1 MRFRVLSTVS
11 VLFLF
16 AFTGVAVAQPD
27 PVAAP
32 KEPSRASAAA
42 APVRWSP
49 HGAAAPAA
57 PSTGSAEKPT
67 PPLTAVETGRWT
79 VELEAQA
86 NVSRAA
92 AIDNRDARIATVR
105 RTLVRTANRSQAA
118 VVAALEAAGAP
129 FESFWLRNS
138 VVFSGDDALAE
149 QIRGVPG
156 VAAVR
161 PERIYPLVRPVETAA
176 AVAAAAGDPEW
187 GVDKIGADEA
197 WAFGVTGPAA
207 SSSATSTPASTSPTR
222 RWSTSTAATT
232 ATAPSPTT
240 TTGGTRPA
248 SAATSRATTSATAR
262 TRWARWSAATAPGR
276 SPRTSAS
283 RRAPAGS
290 PPRAARTSAAR
301 RARCSSAGEFILA
314 PTDLAGANPDPDLA
328 PRHRQQLLGRR
339 PRRPLLLETRQRLA
353 GGRDHPGVLVGQP
366 RPGLRCRRLARRLPR
381 VVQRRRHRHRRRHR
395 RLLRPRAVRVRQ
407 DQPGRRR
414 LPASTSCRAS
424 PATATRPS
432 RARRWPHPTSRGR
445 SP

>member
-1 MRFRVLSTVS
+1 MRFRVPTVA

-32 KEPSRASAAA
+32 EESDRASV
-42 APVRWSP
+42 APHAVVAS
-49 HGAAAPAA
+49 ATAPAA
-57 PSTGSAEKPT
+57 STGSAEKPT

-156 VAAVR
+156 VTAVR
-161 PERIYPLVRPVETAA
+161 PERIYPLVQPVETAA

-197 WAFGVTGPAA
+197 WAFGVTGGGIVVGNVDTGVEFTHPALVNQYRGNNGDG
-207 SSSATSTPASTSPTR
+207 SFTHDYNWWDPTGICGDEPCDNVGHGSHTMGTMVGGDGPGPFAPDIGVAPERAVDR
-222 RWSTSTAATT
+222 RQGLRGPRLLGERAAL
-232 ATAPSPTT
+232 
-240 TTGGTRPA
+240 RRRVHR
-248 SAATSRATTSATAR
+248 RADR
-262 TRWARWSAATAPGR
+262 
-276 SPRTSAS
+276 S
-283 RRAPAGS
+283 RRGK
-290 PPRAARTSAAR
+290 
-301 RARCSSAGEFILA
+301 
-314 PTDLAGANPDPDLA
+314 PTPGPGTP
-328 PRHRQQLLGRR
+328 HRQQLLGRR
-339 PRRPLLLETRQRLA
+339 A
-353 GGRDHPGVLVGQP
+353 G
-366 RPGLRCRRLARRLPR
+366 
-381 VVQRRRHRHRRRHR
+381 
-395 RLLRPRAVRVRQ
+395 
-407 DQPGRRR
+407 
-414 LPASTSCRAS
+414 
-424 PATATRPS
+424 
-432 RARRWPHPTSRGR
+432 
-445 SP
+445 